1 MSDRSPY
8 EQLGITED
16 AAFEEIQ
23 AARSRLVQEHSG
35 DKKSMEMIEA
45 AYDAILMERL
55 KMRQEGKIRVPERI
69 RFPEKLTPPPPNLV
83 TTTINQSPAWLQRLL
98 DQPSRTDLLWTS
110 SVLLIS
116 GAVAAYPGVQ
126 EAQLSLAMAF
136 GVGFCLFFLNKK
148 ENQFFRALLLTV
160 MGLFV
165 GIGLGALLFSWMTV
179 PLTGMGLTSQQFAS
193 LVTFII
199 LWAIASFLR

>member
-83 TTTINQSPAWLQRLL
+83 ATKINQSPAWLQRLL

-116 GAVAAYPGVQ
+116 VAVAAYPGVQ

-160 MGLFV
+160 IGLFI

-179 PLTGMGLTSQQFAS
+179 PLTGMGLTSLQFAS

>member
-98 DQPSRTDLLWTS
+98 DQPSRNDLLWTS
-110 SVLLIS
+110 GVLLIS
-116 GAVAAYPGVQ
+116 GAVAAYPGVREQ
-126 EAQLSLAMAF
+126 QLSLAMAF

-160 MGLFV
+160 IGLFV